1 MALRTVTPSVLIC
14 IAMGPEVYRKKSSAK
29 AVTKPPATTAS
40 AVPQGPT
47 AANVPRESSNARKK
61 RRRTGIVTRS
71 TQRTGQV
78 FSERIQTSEAV
89 ASLTAQRM
97 PPN

>member
-1 MALRTVTPSVLIC
+1 
-14 IAMGPEVYRKKSSAK
+14 
-29 AVTKPPATTAS
+29 
-40 AVPQGPT
+40 
-47 AANVPRESSNARKK
+47 
-61 RRRTGIVTRS
+61 VTRS